1 MGVNRERR
9 RDAAAYRDCPHARG
23 GEPTCAQ
30 RRGVETELALAGLGV
45 PPPGVT
51 VTWARL
57 PREAVTDLVGF
68 LQDGSPLRDLLDEL
82 GSEASRAVRDALVAG
97 VATG

>member
-1 MGVNRERR
+1 MGVNQ
-9 RDAAAYRDCPHARG
+9 
-23 GEPTCAQ
+23 AQ
-30 RRGVETELALAGLGV
+30 RAAVGMAEEHAEQLALAGLGV